1 MSEFSLDV
9 LEWAEKQ
16 FGSCELGDRRRNKR
30 LVKFA
35 AQIASHPAASTPQQ
49 TRTWADCK
57 GAYRLMDCDD
67 ITFAALI
74 APHCRHTRE
83 QSPVEGCSLIIHDTT
98 EVSFSPQRGAIT
110 GLGSTGRGL
119 RQGFHLHT
127 ALKVSAESQQVLG
140 IAGQLLFS
148 RQAAPKK
155 KGGKRETAAEVKR
168 RPRESE
174 IWRRLI
180 EQVGPAPEGQ
190 TYLHLCD
197 RGADNYEVFA
207 QASLLDTGWIVRAA
221 QLHRKVR
228 NVVPETPYNPV
239 AGEVTTVNELIA
251 GEPLVEGYEVEVP
264 ATKKSAPRTARVE
277 LRWVSLWMP
286 RPRPCSEWARENAPE
301 FLRLTA
307 IEVLETTPP
316 RGVRPLRWVLY
327 THEEIDSAEGAR
339 RVAVNYARR
348 PLIEEYHKGMKTGCG
363 VEMRQYETGAR
374 LERITALLSVTAIR
388 LLQIRALA
396 RVEPERAAVEVAPRE
411 WVETLHAYLQAEA
424 PTYAS
429 RWPMER
435 WTIGEFLR
443 RLAMLGGFL
452 GRKGDGPPGWIT
464 LWRGTQTL
472 LLLIQGHRLA
482 RKRCG

>member
-1 MSEFSLDV
+1 MAEFSLDV
-9 LEWAEKQ
+9 VEWAEKQ
-16 FGSCELGDRRRNKR
+16 FGTCELGDRRRNKR

-35 AQIASHPAASTPQQ
+35 AQIASHPAASTPHQ

-57 GAYRLMDCDD
+57 GAYRLMDCEDL
-67 ITFAALI
+67 TFPALI

-83 QSPVEGCSLIIHDTT
+83 QSPTEGCSLIIHDTT
-98 EVSFSPQRGAIT
+98 EVSFSTQRGAIE

-127 ALKVSAESQQVLG
+127 ALKVSADSQEVLG

-174 IWRRLI
+174 IRRRLI

-228 NVVPETPYNPV
+228 NVVPETPHDPG
-239 AGEVTTVNELIA
+239 AGVVTTVDELLA
-251 GEPLVEGYEVEVP
+251 AEPLVEGYDVAVP
-264 ATKKSAPRTARVE
+264 ATKTRSPRTARVA

-286 RPRPCSEWARENAPE
+286 RPQPCSSWGDQGGEGQVFAVHETVSPLAVGPCSGLVRGRGGRMRGDLSGELHEPSFRRRSPSPHVPNCFSAHSTTSRGKLCHGDRPPS
-301 FLRLTA
+301 R
-307 IEVLETTPP
+307 TTPS
-316 RGVRPLRWVLY
+316 
-327 THEEIDSAEGAR
+327 T
-339 RVAVNYARR
+339 
-348 PLIEEYHKGMKTGCG
+348 
-363 VEMRQYETGAR
+363 
-374 LERITALLSVTAIR
+374 TALGPLSKR
-388 LLQIRALA
+388 L
-396 RVEPERAAVEVAPRE
+396 PPHPGAASPKSNSMRI
-411 WVETLHAYLQAEA
+411 
-424 PTYAS
+424 PSNS
-429 RWPMER
+429 RNS
-435 WTIGEFLR
+435 
-443 RLAMLGGFL
+443 
-452 GRKGDGPPGWIT
+452 
-464 LWRGTQTL
+464 
-472 LLLIQGHRLA
+472 
-482 RKRCG
+482 